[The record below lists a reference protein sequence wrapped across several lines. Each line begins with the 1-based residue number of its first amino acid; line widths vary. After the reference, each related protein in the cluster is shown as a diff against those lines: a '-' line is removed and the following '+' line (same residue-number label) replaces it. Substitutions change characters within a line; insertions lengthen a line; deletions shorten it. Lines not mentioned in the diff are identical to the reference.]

1 MMKWKTWFPLNLAII
16 RICRMFKDKTV
27 AAEISALM
35 LEIGAKLDN
44 SVSLVQQTCD
54 ESELDTY
61 RSAIGEIMGRML
73 IDIMNPI
80 YKQHPELKP
89 KELN

>member
-1 MMKWKTWFPLNLAII
+1 
-16 RICRMFKDKTV
+16 MFKDKTV
-27 AAEISALM
+27 AVEISALM

-44 SVSLVQQTCD
+44 SVSLVQKSCD
-54 ESELDTY
+54 EFELNAY
-61 RSAIGEIMGRML
+61 RSAVGEIMGRML

-89 KELN
+89 EQLS

>member
-1 MMKWKTWFPLNLAII
+1 
-16 RICRMFKDKTV
+16 MFKDKTL
-27 AAEISALM
+27 AADISALM
-35 LEIGAKLDN
+35 LNIGSQLDA
-44 SVSLVQQTCD
+44 SVSYVQQTCD
-54 ESELDTY
+54 ESELNVY
-61 RSAIGEIMGRML
+61 RSAVGEIMGRMLML

>member
-1 MMKWKTWFPLNLAII
+1 
-16 RICRMFKDKTV
+16 MFKDKTV
-27 AAEISALM
+27 AADISALM

-44 SVSLVQQTCD
+44 SVSLVQRSCD
-54 ESELDTY
+54 ESELNIY
-61 RSAIGEIMGRML
+61 QAAVGEIMGRML

>member
-1 MMKWKTWFPLNLAII
+1 
-16 RICRMFKDKTV
+16 MFKDKTV

-54 ESELDTY
+54 ESELDLSF
-61 RSAIGEIMGRML
+61 RHR
-73 IDIMNPI
+73 
-80 YKQHPELKP
+80 
-89 KELN
+89 